1 MTPQLIAAAEH
12 LATILE
18 AENAALS
25 AFDMPRIAS
34 LLGDK
39 TLALQGFHTARALA
53 KNGSFGTLDPVQR
66 KAAEE
71 LTVRL
76 RQLAEQNRT
85 LLERAMF
92 VQTKVISIFARAMP
106 KALAAQTTRYRAN
119 GSLAALVTPPALTL
133 RSRV

>member
-12 LATILE
+12 LAEILE
-18 AENAALS
+18 TENAALS
-25 AFDMPRIAS
+25 AYDMPRIAAM
-34 LLGDK
+34 LGDK
-39 TLALQGFHTARALA
+39 TDALEGFHTARALA
-53 KNGSFGTLDPVQR
+53 KTGSFGTLNSSQR
-66 KAAEE
+66 KAAEA

-92 VQTKVISIFARAMP
+92 VQTRVISIFARAMP
-106 KALAAQTTRYRAN
+106 KALAGQTTRYRAN
-119 GSLAALVTPPALTL
+119 GSLAGPATPPPLTL